1 MESLSPGESVMSE
14 DGRFLLTY
22 QLDGNLALMQTTI
35 WATKT
40 SNTAG
45 RALLQGDGDV
55 VLYNAIGAPY
65 WSTATGNKG
74 APPFRL
80 VLQTDRNLVLYASDR
95 ILWTSGTQE
104 EAFAVSDDTMAIN
117 QELRPGESMRS
128 QDGRFVLIYQPDG
141 NLVLYPTTVMYLNTP
156 NQNQTPGRAL
166 LQADGNFVLYNA
178 SGLAYWSSKTPSEN
192 NDPSDPDA
200 PPPKFTL
207 SIGRSRVEIWS
218 SKATL
223 NFDRFGG
230 KGTYS
235 YGSWLRVWTSP
246 ELAS

>member
-1 MESLSPGESVMSE
+1 MSD
-14 DGRFLLTY
+14 DGRLLLTY
-22 QLDGNLALMQTTI
+22 QLDGNLALMQTAI
-35 WATKT
+35 WATQT

-45 RALLQGDGDV
+45 RALLQGDGNV

-65 WSTATGNKG
+65 WSTATGNKVQVQG
-74 APPFRL
+74 LSGTFRL

-104 EAFAVSDDTMAIN
+104 EAFAVSGDTMAVN

-128 QDGRFVLIYQPDG
+128 QDGRFVLTYQPDG
-141 NLVLYPTTVMYLNTP
+141 NLVMYPTTVMYLNTP

-166 LQADGNFVLYNA
+166 LQADGNLVLYNA
-178 SGLAYWSSKTPSEN
+178 SGLAYWSSKTPSEH
-192 NDPSDPDA
+192 NDTSDPEVR

-223 NFDRFGG
+223 IFDRFGG

-235 YGSWLRVWTSP
+235 YGPWLQVWTSP